1 MSYPLNPAA
10 KFMDCDS
17 VRIKVVYSIIGGVA
31 VLTGL
36 LNIFIGGARVLTKVV
51 HIFIDGAIVDCFCWR
66 IIAII
71 TVYSISN
78 INNVD
83 NISVLLRFYVE
94 SDISRW
100 FYRSHSWQLSLSL
113 LNF

>member
-10 KFMDCDS
+10 KFMDS
-17 VRIKVVYSIIGGVA
+17 VRIKVVFSIIGGVA

-36 LNIFIGGARVLTKVV
+36 LNIFIGDTRVLTKVV
-51 HIFIDGAIVDCFCWR
+51 HIFIDGAIVDLFCWR

-71 TVYSISN
+71 TVSSISN
-78 INNVD
+78 INNAD
-83 NISVLLRFYVE
+83 NISVLLRVYVE

-100 FYRSHSWQLSLSL
+100 FYRSHSWHFSVSLH
-113 LNF
+113 NF